1 MYDFQTVVSKDDSAK
16 WLQMKEWNPNVKEGI
31 IPFTVAD
38 MELKHPPELI
48 EGLKE
53 FLDNAILGYA
63 APTTAY
69 TNSVINWM
77 EKRHNWGI
85 KKEWI
90 IETPGVINA
99 FFSAVGAF
107 TDPGDGVILMS
118 PVYYPFYK
126 AIERNDRKVINNN
139 LVRNTEGS
147 YEIDFQDLEEK
158 AKDPRTKLLLFC
170 SPHNP
175 VGRVWK
181 LEELKKLGEICN
193 KNGVLVLSDEIH
205 FDLIMP
211 GYKHIVYACI
221 SNEFAQ
227 NCIICTAPSKTFN
240 LAGMQ
245 VSNIVIPNENIR
257 RTFLKFLLR
266 TTFHPKLN
274 MLGYK
279 ACEIVYTQCD
289 KWLDQLNLHILSN
302 SEIVTN
308 YMKEHLPMIKV
319 TKLEGTYLLWMD
331 FRAFGLDN
339 QKLESIMHHEA
350 QVFFDEGYIFG
361 CNGSGFERMNLA
373 CPTKPIID
381 AMNRLKLTL
390 AKYI

>member
-1 MYDFQTVVSKDDSAK
+1 MYDFQTVVSRDDSAK
-16 WLQMKEWNPNVKEGI
+16 WLQMKGWNPNIKEGV

-48 EGLKE
+48 DGLKS
-53 FLDNAILGYA
+53 FLDDAILGYA
-63 APTTAY
+63 SPTASY
-69 TNSVINWM
+69 TNSVIQWM
-77 EKRHNWGI
+77 DKRHDWQI
-85 KKEWI
+85 KKEWLV
-90 IETPGVINA
+90 ETPGVITA
-99 FFSAVGAF
+99 FFSSVSAF

-126 AIERNDRKVINNN
+126 AIERNDRKVMNNN
-139 LVRNTEGS
+139 LIRNTDGS
-147 YEIDFQDLEEK
+147 YEIDFHDLEEK
-158 AKDPRTKLLLFC
+158 AKDPKTKLLLFC

-181 LEELKKLGEICN
+181 LEELKKIGEICN

-205 FDLIMP
+205 FDLVMP
-211 GYKHIVYACI
+211 GYKHIVYASI
-221 SNEFAQ
+221 SDEFAQ
-227 NCIICTAPSKTFN
+227 NCIVCTAPSKTFN

-245 VSNIVIPNENIR
+245 VANIIIPNENIR
-257 RTFLKFLLR
+257 NTFTNFLLKSSNSLR
-266 TTFHPKLN
+266 HN

-289 KWLDQLNLHILSN
+289 KWLDQLNLHIFKN

-308 YMKEHLPMIKV
+308 FMKEHFPMIKV

-331 FRAFGLDN
+331 FRAIGLEPK
-339 QKLESIMHHEA
+339 KLENILHNEA

-361 CNGSGFERMNLA
+361 ESGNGFERMNLA
-373 CPTKPIID
+373 CPTKPIIE
-381 AMNRLKLTL
+381 AMARLNTTL
-390 AKYI
+390 KKYI